1 MPVRTTKLER
11 EAVARLAYELYLRR
25 DREDGNAIED
35 WLTAER
41 MLKETLKRRRKISQ
55 RPRVLRRAED
65 MSRR

>member
-1 MPVRTTKLER
+1 MPGKTTKLER

-25 DREDGNAIED
+25 DREHGNDIED

-41 MLKETLKRRRKISQ
+41 MLKETLKRHRKISQ
-55 RPRVLRRAED
+55 RPRALRRAED